1 MKVSGMMLFGA
12 VLLFPVALAR
22 RGRFNQSVREIGMV
36 EPHMDELVV
45 DSDAESPQPVKQGM
59 WSRFMSYFK
68 GTYEPDPVI
77 SFSGKPYDY
86 TGFFRTS
93 WTALPTSM
101 FHGDLQIS
109 GPLYGIIK
117 LLESRELPI
126 SCPTLWAD
134 NGFHVLLSVTQPP
147 DKVSSAL
154 SDAAMKVLTF
164 GHLPSLL
171 SKVLGHN
178 AENAK
183 HALESARGN
192 VTLEQVDALNLVE
205 QGASE
210 EPGGNATRTKF
221 QQILHKFHQSKLL
234 VQRVMVEKR
243 IVTLSL
249 GPKIPDLY
257 YNLEMSCTRV
267 SEDGRALVHFSNS
280 RGQKVPVTTPQLA
293 VYILAVA

>member
-1 MKVSGMMLFGA
+1 MKFASMTRFGA
-12 VLLFPVALAR
+12 TVLFSVALAR
-22 RGRFNQSVREIGMV
+22 RGRFNQTGREIGVV
-36 EPHMDELVV
+36 EPHMDEFVV
-45 DSDAESPQPVKQGM
+45 DPVAESPQPVKQGL
-59 WSRFMSYFK
+59 WSRFMSYFE

-86 TGFFRTS
+86 TGFFRKS

-101 FHGDLQIS
+101 FHGDLHIS

-134 NGFHVLLSVTQPP
+134 NGFHVLLSVTQPAEQI
-147 DKVSSAL
+147 SSAL
-154 SDAAMKVLTF
+154 SNAAMKMVTF
-164 GHLPSLL
+164 GQLPSLL
-171 SKVLGHN
+171 SQVLRHN
-178 AENAK
+178 AEPAK
-183 HALESARGN
+183 HALESVQGN
-192 VTLEQVDALNLVE
+192 VTLEQADALNLVE
-205 QGASE
+205 QEAFEEQGA
-210 EPGGNATRTKF
+210 NATRTKF
-221 QQILHKFHQSKLL
+221 QRILHTFHQSKLL

-243 IVTLSL
+243 VVTLSL

-267 SEDGRALVHFSNS
+267 SENGRALVHFSNS
-280 RGQKVPVTTPQLA
+280 RGEKVPVTTLHLA